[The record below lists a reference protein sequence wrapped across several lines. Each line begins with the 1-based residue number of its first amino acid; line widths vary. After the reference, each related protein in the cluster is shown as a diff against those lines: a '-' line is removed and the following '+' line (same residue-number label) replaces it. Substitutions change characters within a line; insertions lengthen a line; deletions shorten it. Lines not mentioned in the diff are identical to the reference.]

1 MQDVAVITA
10 AWLALMPPTM
20 GEANKLLSARM
31 RAALPGDPLG
41 FDLIKQD
48 GKDFM

>member
-1 MQDVAVITA
+1 MQDFAVITA
-10 AWLALMPPTM
+10 AWLPLMPPTM